1 MSTTHPSARGDAE
14 EQSADLVEFADEPAN
29 MEIEP
34 SVAPWIILMVDDD
47 PDVHSATLHSMQG
60 IYICGHPLHFLHA
73 YTAMQAREFVA
84 EREDIAV
91 IMLDVVMETDDAGL
105 KLVNQ
110 IRGELG
116 RSIVQIILRTGQPG
130 FAPEIE
136 TIRQYEIN
144 DYRTKTELTQVRL
157 YTTLSGAI
165 RTYQHLHS
173 MAETRRGLE
182 VVVHASTELSR
193 ARGLHKFSEGL
204 ITQLCALLQIKP
216 DGIVCAKVEEQRGG
230 DATIIVATGIHAPL
244 VGKSVAQLEG
254 SAIGQVIKKSLDYR
268 ANIFDACTVLYFPAT
283 NGQSLVAFV
292 DTVPLKEIDQ
302 QLIQAFCS
310 SMTVGLENILLHE
323 RMFSLAYKD
332 QLLGVANR
340 NRFLDLLQAR
350 MQGSPGITLAVIDL
364 DDFAGD
370 ITMFGHAFGDA
381 LLKAFVA
388 RLIDQV
394 GSEVDLGRIS
404 GDAFALVG
412 RDEFVNPQAL
422 AGCTAAILKVQQQMV
437 TVSATCGLVRLDS
450 GNSDGAEVLKQAH
463 VALKLAK
470 SQYRGASVYYNDEMG
485 TDAAERSA
493 LLRRLREAFEADRL
507 FVVYQPQVRLA
518 DRSIV
523 GAEALLRWR
532 SEEGLFVPPDLFIP
546 VAEKSGLMV
555 TIGEFVLRSACHQL
569 KKLNEAGFADFR
581 MSVNVSQAQFRDPRF
596 VQTVKRALVDSG
608 VSAVNLELEITESM
622 AAEDLDF
629 VLSVL
634 HELKSAGVTIA
645 IDDFGTGYSSLSI
658 LGRLPLDRLKIDKS
672 FVDDLGVT
680 EGVAKSII
688 DIGRSLK
695 LELIAEG
702 VEKAE
707 QADALHALGCQE
719 GQGYFYACPLPADA
733 LHPWL
738 ASR

>member
-1 MSTTHPSARGDAE
+1 
-14 EQSADLVEFADEPAN
+14 
-29 MEIEP
+29 
-34 SVAPWIILMVDDD
+34 
-47 PDVHSATLHSMQG
+47 
-60 IYICGHPLHFLHA
+60 
-73 YTAMQAREFVA
+73 
-84 EREDIAV
+84 
-91 IMLDVVMETDDAGL
+91 
-105 KLVNQ
+105 
-110 IRGELG
+110 
-116 RSIVQIILRTGQPG
+116 
-130 FAPEIE
+130 
-136 TIRQYEIN
+136 
-144 DYRTKTELTQVRL
+144 
-157 YTTLSGAI
+157 
-165 RTYQHLHS
+165 
-173 MAETRRGLE
+173 
-182 VVVHASTELSR
+182 
-193 ARGLHKFSEGL
+193 
-204 ITQLCALLQIKP
+204 
-216 DGIVCAKVEEQRGG
+216 
-230 DATIIVATGIHAPL
+230 
-244 VGKSVAQLEG
+244 
-254 SAIGQVIKKSLDYR
+254 
-268 ANIFDACTVLYFPAT
+268 
-283 NGQSLVAFV
+283 
-292 DTVPLKEIDQ
+292 
-302 QLIQAFCS
+302 
-310 SMTVGLENILLHE
+310 
-323 RMFSLAYKD
+323 
-332 QLLGVANR
+332 
-340 NRFLDLLQAR
+340 
-350 MQGSPGITLAVIDL
+350 
-364 DDFAGD
+364 
-370 ITMFGHAFGDA
+370 
-381 LLKAFVA
+381 
-388 RLIDQV
+388 
-394 GSEVDLGRIS
+394 
-404 GDAFALVG
+404 
-412 RDEFVNPQAL
+412 
-422 AGCTAAILKVQQQMV
+422 MV

-719 GQGYFYACPLPADA
+719 GQGYLYACPLPAEE
-733 LHPWL
+733 LHHWL
-738 ASR
+738 ASH

>member
-1 MSTTHPSARGDAE
+1 MNTTNPSALADTDA
-14 EQSADLVEFADEPAN
+14 QSADLVQFADEPADF
-29 MEIEP
+29 ESGP
-34 SVAPWIILMVDDD
+34 LVAPWIVLMVDDD

-60 IYICGHPLHFLHA
+60 ICICGRPLHFLHA
-73 YTAMQAREFVA
+73 YSAIQARRFVA
-84 EREDIAV
+84 EQEDIAV
-91 IMLDVVMETDDAGL
+91 IMLDVVMETEDAGL
-105 KLVNQ
+105 KLVDQ
-110 IRGELG
+110 IRGEFG

-157 YTTLSGAI
+157 YTSLSGAI
-165 RTYQHLHS
+165 RTYHHLHS

-182 VVVHASTELSR
+182 VIVHASNELSR
-193 ARGLHKFSEGL
+193 AHGLQKFSKGL

-216 DGIVCAKVEEQRGG
+216 DGIVCAKVESQWEGE
-230 DATIIVATGIHAPL
+230 ATIIVATGIHAPL
-244 VGKSVAQLEG
+244 VGQSVKQLEG
-254 SAIGQVIKKSLDYR
+254 SSMGSVMQKCLSYR
-268 ANIFDACTVLYFPAT
+268 ANVFDGCTALYFPAT
-283 NGQSLVAFV
+283 TGQALVAFV
-292 DTVPLKEIDQ
+292 DAMPLKEIDR
-302 QLIQAFCS
+302 QLIQTFCS

-340 NRFLDLLQAR
+340 NRFLELLQAR
-350 MQGSPGITLAVIDL
+350 ISGSPGISLAVIDL

-370 ITMFGHAFGDA
+370 IAMFGHAFGDE
-381 LLKAFVA
+381 LLKAFVT
-388 RLIDQV
+388 RLTDQV
-394 GSEVDLGRIS
+394 GPDVDLGRIS
-404 GDAFALVG
+404 GDTFALVG
-412 RDEFVNPQAL
+412 KDEFVNPQAL
-422 AGCTAAILKVQQQMV
+422 AGCTSALLKVQNQMV
-437 TVSATCGLVRLDS
+437 TVSATCGLVRLDA

-493 LLRRLREAFEADRL
+493 LLRRLREAFEAHRL
-507 FVVYQPQVRLA
+507 FVVYQPQVRLV
-518 DRSIV
+518 DGTTI

-532 SEEGLFVPPDLFIP
+532 SEEGVYVPPDQFIP
-546 VAEKSGLMV
+546 VAEQSGLMIS
-555 TIGEFVLRSACHQL
+555 IGEFVLRSACHQL
-569 KKLNEAGFADFR
+569 KKLNEAGYVDFR
-581 MSVNVSQAQFRDPRF
+581 MSVNVSQAQFREPGF

-608 VSAVNLELEITESM
+608 VSAFNLELEITESM

-634 HELKSAGVTIA
+634 HELKRTGVTIA

-672 FVDDLGVT
+672 FVDYLGVA

-695 LELIAEG
+695 LQLIAEG

-707 QADALHALGCQE
+707 QAAELYALGCQE
-719 GQGYFYACPLPADA
+719 GQGYFYASPMPPDDLQ
-733 LHPWL
+733 HWL
-738 ASR
+738 TSR